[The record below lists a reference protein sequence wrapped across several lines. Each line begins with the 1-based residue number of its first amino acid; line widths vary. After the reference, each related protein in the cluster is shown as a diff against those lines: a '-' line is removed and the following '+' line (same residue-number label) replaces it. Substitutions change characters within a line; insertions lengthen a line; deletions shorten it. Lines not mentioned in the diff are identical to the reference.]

1 MKSIKNILFV
11 PLVGLL
17 FFSCEKKENLPN
29 EKPVDSVAINDSIVT
44 EKEISYEAN
53 GKNFKS
59 FVFFKGDSTVSKP
72 VVLVVPEWWG
82 VNDYAKSRA
91 KQLAEEGY
99 FAMAVDFYG
108 DGKVVDNPGDAQ
120 KLATPFY
127 ENPALAKQAYDAA
140 KSQLSNFSNADN
152 SKVAIIGYCFGGAQ
166 ALNMARQDASLKGAA
181 SFHGNL
187 LTGVKPNNNS
197 VKLLVLNGEAD
208 SFVSSEEIAGF
219 KAEMDSAKI
228 DYKLVNYPGA
238 VHAFTN
244 PDATEVGKKY
254 DLQIAYDKD
263 ADEKSWKE
271 LQDFLSA
278 VFM

>member
-1 MKSIKNILFV
+1 MKSIQKYLCLPLFGIL
-11 PLVGLL
+11 LL
-17 FFSCEKKENLPN
+17 SCEKKEIYPN
-29 EKPVDSVAINDSIVT
+29 EKPTETVSENDSIMT
-44 EKEISYEAN
+44 EKEISYDSN

-59 FVFFKGDSTVSKP
+59 FVFFKGDSTVLKP

-91 KQLAEEGY
+91 KQLAEKGY

-108 DGKVVDNPGDAQ
+108 EGKVVDNPGDAQ

-140 KSQLSNFSNADN
+140 KSELSKFSNADI
-152 SKVAIIGYCFGGAQ
+152 SKMAIIGYCFGGAQ
-166 ALNMARQDASLKGAA
+166 ALNMARQDASLKGAV

-197 VKLLVLNGEAD
+197 VKVLVLNGEAD
-208 SFVSSEEIAGF
+208 SFVSAEEITGF
-219 KAEMDSAKI
+219 NAEMDSAKI
-228 DYKLVNYPGA
+228 EYKLVNYPGA

-244 PDATEVGKKY
+244 PDATEVGKKFN
-254 DLQIAYDKD
+254 LQIAYDKD

-271 LQDFLSA
+271 LQDFLTA
-278 VFM
+278 IF